1 MTEMKGRVIKKGAAR
16 GEALVTGQAIS
27 FFGGVNP
34 DTGVIMEKGHELEG
48 KSIKGKILVFAGG
61 KGSTVGSVLLYRLR
75 RNGVAPLGMV
85 LREAEPIVAV
95 GAIVSEIPTV
105 DRIDISKI
113 KTGDSVSINGDTVTV
128 NA

>member
-1 MTEMKGRVIKKGAAR
+1 MTEMKGRIIKKGDAK
-16 GEALVTGQAIS
+16 GEALVTSQAIS

-75 RNGVAPLGMV
+75 RNGVAPIGMV
-85 LREAEPIVAV
+85 LKEAEPIVAV

-113 KTGDSVSINGDTVTV
+113 KTGDSVSINGETVIV